1 MKPQYI
7 KWTNPSLLY
16 QTRRKNTLVC
26 KGLIFFCYVICQGLA
41 CALLCFLCLLLKG
54 GALMG
59 YDAVRQVM
67 GLIETVD
74 IGNKGAPVRTDVLL
88 DYKGVSLS
96 YLSIHVGL
104 DGV

>member
-1 MKPQYI
+1 MFAKVRPV
-7 KWTNPSLLY
+7 LY
-16 QTRRKNTLVC
+16 CV
-26 KGLIFFCYVICQGLA
+26 
-41 CALLCFLCLLLKG
+41 LLCLFLKG

-96 YLSIHVGL
+96 SLSIHVVWLGYN
-104 DGV
+104 D